1 MNWGEIINRHLAYNF
16 ARAHPY
22 GCAFLLTTLSGRID
36 MQKTKPLFRV
46 AIHFAVCPTFVSKD
60 YSKRMKMNKQNNLP
74 FFQPEEENVFKSLFE
89 QNERFEKV
97 ISRYAEQYGVGN
109 VIHVDELGDEIWQ
122 PVTAG
127 INSLHVPDD
136 VQQQFSGYCLRQNLP
151 VVYPINMEWGA
162 AVIVSDNN
170 SPINIARKTKT
181 GNYNDD
187 IRTYVGRYISFWSH
201 QTVV

>member
-1 MNWGEIINRHLAYNF
+1 
-16 ARAHPY
+16 
-22 GCAFLLTTLSGRID
+22 
-36 MQKTKPLFRV
+36 
-46 AIHFAVCPTFVSKD
+46 
-60 YSKRMKMNKQNNLP
+60 MNKQNNLP

-97 ISRYAEQYGVGN
+97 ISRYAEQYGVEN
-109 VIHVDELGDEIWQ
+109 IIHVDELGTEICQ
-122 PVTAG
+122 PATAG

-136 VQQQFSGYCLRQNLP
+136 VRRQFSDYCLRQNLP
-151 VVYPINMEWGA
+151 IIYPINMEWGA
-162 AVIVSDNN
+162 AIIVSDNN

-201 QTVV
+201 QTPASLLLNNNPVLSNTLMLQISLYVLTAIASGKPVKLFPDMYYCLCDPGKRI